1 MGLRANPT
9 YRQRRFGAEVRKL
22 REQAGLT
29 VGDAARLMKMHSPHL
44 SNVEAGRTSLSAE
57 RLGMLA
63 QVLEGK
69 TATLL
74 DALRAMGQDSGRGWW
89 SDYRVTL
96 GADHLDL
103 AELEAGAVALRNYEL
118 LFIPGLLQTF
128 EYATAVH
135 SSGFSPAVNEVR
147 ETAVEF
153 RMRRQQVL
161 IGDQPP
167 RLHAI
172 IHEAALRV
180 LYGGRAVMRDQ
191 LLRLIEVSR
200 LPNVTIQVISLEDEG
215 RGAFSHPFML
225 IEPDVVEL
233 GTVLVDQVGKAQYL
247 DDRQS
252 VAEYG
257 QSFTRLSELALPPLD
272 ADAMPETRTA
282 KDSLGLIQHIL
293 YPLL

>member
-1 MGLRANPT
+1 MGLRADPT
-9 YRQRRFGAEVRKL
+9 YRQRRFGVEVRRL
-22 REQAGLT
+22 REAAGLT
-29 VGDAARLMKMHSPHL
+29 VGEAAQVLGMRQPHL
-44 SNVEAGRTSLSAE
+44 SNAEAGRTNLSEE
-57 RLGMLA
+57 RLRKLA
-63 QVLEGK
+63 WALGGTYTYPV
-69 TATLL
+69 
-74 DALRAMGQDSGRGWW
+74 DALLALGRDSGKGWW
-89 SDYRVTL
+89 SDYGATL
-96 GADHLDL
+96 GANHLDL

-153 RMRRQQVL
+153 RMRRQRVL
-161 IGDQPP
+161 TGDRAP

-200 LPNVTIQVISLEDEG
+200 LPNVTIQVISIEDEG
-215 RGAFSHPFML
+215 RSAFSHPFLL
-225 IEPDVVEL
+225 IEPNVVEL
-233 GTVLVDQVGKAQYL
+233 GTVLVDQVGKAQFL

-257 QSFTRLSELALPPLD
+257 QSFARLSELALPPLD
-272 ADAMPETRTA
+272 AEAVPETRTA
-282 KDSLGLIQHIL
+282 KDSLGLIQHVL

>member
-1 MGLRANPT
+1 MGLRVDPT
-9 YRQRRFGAEVRKL
+9 YRQRRFGVEVRRL
-22 REQAGLT
+22 REAAGLT
-29 VGDAARLMKMHSPHL
+29 VSEAAQVLGMRQPHV

-57 RLGMLA
+57 RLQKLA
-63 QVLEGK
+63 QALSGTYTYPV
-69 TATLL
+69 
-74 DALRAMGQDSGRGWW
+74 DALLALGRESGKGWW
-89 SDYRVTL
+89 SDYHATL
-96 GADHLDL
+96 GANHLDL
-103 AELEAGAVALRNYEL
+103 AELEAGAVALHSYEL
-118 LFIPGLLQTF
+118 LLVPGLLQTF

-135 SSGFSPAVNEVR
+135 SSGFSPAVNDVR

-153 RMRRQQVL
+153 RMQRQRVL
-161 IGDQPP
+161 TGDQPP

-191 LLRLIEVSR
+191 LLRLIEASR

-215 RGAFSHPFML
+215 RSAFSHPFML

-233 GTVLVDQVGKAQYL
+233 GTVLIDQLGKAQYL

-257 QSFTRLSELALPPLD
+257 QSFARLSELALPPVD
-272 ADAMPETRTA
+272 ADAVPEARTA

>member
-1 MGLRANPT
+1 MGLRADPT
-9 YRQRRFGAEVRKL
+9 YRQRRFGAEVRRL
-22 REQAGLT
+22 REAAGLT
-29 VGDAARLMKMHSPHL
+29 VGEAAEVVGMRQPHF
-44 SNVEAGRTSLSAE
+44 SNVEAGRTNLSAE
-57 RLGMLA
+57 RLQKLA
-63 QVLEGK
+63 QALSGTYTYPVDDLLALGQESGK
-69 TATLL
+69 
-74 DALRAMGQDSGRGWW
+74 GWW
-89 SDYRVTL
+89 SDYRTTL
-96 GADHLDL
+96 GATHLDL

-135 SSGFSPAVNEVR
+135 RSVFSPAANEVR

-200 LPNVTIQVISLEDEG
+200 LPNVTIQVISLDDEG
-215 RGAFSHPFML
+215 RSAFSHPFML
-225 IEPDVVEL
+225 IESDVVEL
-233 GTVLVDQVGKAQYL
+233 GTVLVDQLGKTQYL

-252 VAEYG
+252 FAEYG
-257 QSFTRLSELALPPLD
+257 RSFAELSELALPSID
-272 ADAMPETRTA
+272 AEAAPEARTV